1 MSVVGKFGADDA
13 VKCFVNGIIRITR
26 QGLEIT
32 NEPKMSNIQQVKE
45 VRSIRIHTAEEW
57 RQWLLDHHLVEQSV
71 WIICNTKG
79 SGQPAVAWSELVDE
93 ALCFGWIDST
103 RKTIQQGSFKQ
114 LFSRRKPRGTWSKVN
129 KDKIEKLIANG
140 KMKPAGLEAIRI
152 AQENGSWSILDSV
165 EQLLIP
171 EDLNSALNSYPG
183 AAAYFDGLSRS
194 VKKMLLQWIV
204 MAKRPETRNKRIAEI
219 AEQAALKMKPKQFR

>member
-1 MSVVGKFGADDA
+1 MSVGEVFRAEDA
-13 VKCFVNGIIRITR
+13 VKCFVNRNRGVNR

-32 NEPKMSNIQQVKE
+32 NEPTMNNIQQEKE
-45 VRSIRIHTAEEW
+45 VQVIRIHTPAEW
-57 RQWLLDHHLVEQSV
+57 RQWLLEHHLVEQSV
-71 WIICNTKG
+71 WIICNTKA

-114 LFSRRKPRGTWSKVN
+114 LFSRRKPHGTWSKVN
-129 KDKIEKLIANG
+129 KEKIEKLIASG
-140 KMKPAGLEAIRI
+140 KMTAAGLEVIRI

-171 EDLNSALNSYPG
+171 EDLDGALNSYPG